1 MKSAPSA
8 NPHDLQRVLQASIDL
23 HVQRAEGVLLA
34 VSGGLDSMA
43 LMHVMVESGLCAD
56 RRVVIAHLN
65 HGLRGAESLRDA
77 ELVRSEAGRLGLPA
91 EIASLTDDQLQQ
103 RADGTL
109 EEAARKARY
118 EFLLRVAREQ
128 QLPVILTAH
137 HAADRA
143 ETVLHHIARGTGLS
157 GLRGIPVSR
166 RLTADVRLLR
176 PLLAVARETMEDYVR
191 ERGIPYGVDST
202 NVDSRYTRNRIR
214 HEALPMLRRLL
225 NPSLDAAL
233 NRLAVQA
240 GEMVECLDLLSEDL
254 LRRSVLQADSVIC
267 RLDSEVLRTVPEV
280 VLRHALIRLWDRQG
294 WPRQRMSSEHW
305 YRLAGLVRE
314 PSAITLPTGIQ
325 AEVRERLLIL
335 RVGGK
340 RGHSAFSETP

>member
-1 MKSAPSA
+1 MKSAPTE
-8 NPHDLQRVLQASIDL
+8 NPHDLQRALQGSIDL
-23 HVQRAEGVLLA
+23 HVQGAEGILLA

-43 LMHVMVESGLCAD
+43 LMHGTVESGLCAG
-56 RRVVIAHLN
+56 RRVVVAHLN

-77 ELVRSEAGRLGLPA
+77 ELVRGEAGRLGIPT

-103 RADGTL
+103 RVEGTL

-128 QLPVILTAH
+128 RLPVILTAH
-137 HAADRA
+137 HAADQA

-157 GLRGIPVSR
+157 GLRGIPVIR
-166 RLTADVRLLR
+166 RLTEEVRLLR
-176 PLLAVARETMEDYVR
+176 PLLAVSRETIEDYVR
-191 ERGIPYGVDST
+191 ARGIPYGVDST

-240 GEMVECLDLLSEDL
+240 GEMVECLDLLSDDL
-254 LRRSVLQADSVIC
+254 LRRSVLQEDSVIC
-267 RLDSEVLRTVPEV
+267 RLDCEVLRTVPEV
-280 VLRHALIRLWDRQG
+280 VLRHALIRLWDRLG

-314 PSAITLPTGIQ
+314 RSAITLPTGIQ
-325 AEVRERLLIL
+325 AEVRARLLIL
-335 RVGGK
+335 RAGK
-340 RGHSAFSETP
+340 KEGHSTF